1 MSVGLAAST
10 NALIEASEAI
20 QGRAD
25 AFTMLL
31 DLQNKADTEA
41 LAASSLGM
49 QTAAQVFNLEDVAR
63 SSMLQGLSGGAG
75 VSGAISGS
83 RYAAQAAAQYNLTV
97 NTGIGDPEAIA
108 RAIEEAIRQANQR
121 GTTSLSIL

>member
-31 DLQNKADTEA
+31 DLQNKADAEA

-49 QTAAQVFNLEDVAR
+49 QAAAQTFNLEDVAR
-63 SSMLQGLSGGAG
+63 SSLLQGMASGAG
-75 VSGAISGS
+75 VSGALSGS
-83 RYAAQAAAQYNLTV
+83 RYAAQAAAQYNITV
-97 NTGIGDPEAIA
+97 NAGIGDPNAIA
-108 RAIEEAIRQANQR
+108 EEIERLLREARER
-121 GTTSLSIL
+121 GTLTIA